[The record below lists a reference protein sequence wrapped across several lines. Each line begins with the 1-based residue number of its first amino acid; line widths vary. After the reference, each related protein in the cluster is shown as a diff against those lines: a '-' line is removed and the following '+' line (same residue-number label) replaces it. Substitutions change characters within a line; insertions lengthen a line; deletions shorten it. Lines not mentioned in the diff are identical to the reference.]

1 MGILVFWLIQAI
13 CFYTFLYLDGYWK
26 KENAG
31 TKMNDITVGVYILS
45 CIAIAVLTVS
55 LIGFLF
61 GTVSEIIENFNDY
74 AKLLSREFNRFIQE
88 KVDKI
93 NIVEHYENKTL

>member
-13 CFYTFLYLDGYWK
+13 CFYTFLYLVGYWK

-31 TKMNDITVGVYILS
+31 TKMNDITIGFYILS
-45 CIAIAVLTVS
+45 GIAISVLIVS

-61 GTVSEIIENFNDY
+61 GEASNLIENFNDY
-74 AKLLSREFNRFIQE
+74 AKVLSRKFNRFIQD
-88 KVDKI
+88 KVDKF
-93 NIVEHYENKTL
+93 KQS

>member
-13 CFYTFLYLDGYWK
+13 CFYTFLYLVGYWK

-31 TKMNDITVGVYILS
+31 KKMNDITVGFYILS
-45 CIAIAVLTVS
+45 GIAIAVLSVS

-61 GTVSEIIENFNDY
+61 GEASNLIENFNDY
-74 AKLLSREFNRFIQE
+74 VKLLSRKFNRFIQG
-88 KVDKI
+88 KVDKF
-93 NIVEHYENKTL
+93 KQS

>member
-13 CFYTFLYLDGYWK
+13 CFYTFLYLVGYWK

-31 TKMNDITVGVYILS
+31 IKMNDITVGFYILS
-45 CIAIAVLTVS
+45 GIAIAVLSVS

-61 GTVSEIIENFNDY
+61 GEASNLIENFNDY
-74 AKLLSREFNRFIQE
+74 VKLLSRKFNRFIQD
-88 KVDKI
+88 KVDKFK
-93 NIVEHYENKTL
+93 HSRNKLNN

>member
-13 CFYTFLYLDGYWK
+13 CFYAFLYLVGYWK

-31 TKMNDITVGVYILS
+31 TKMNDITVGFYILS
-45 CIAIAVLTVS
+45 GIAIAVISVS

-61 GTVSEIIENFNDY
+61 GEASNLIENFNDY
-74 AKLLSREFNRFIQE
+74 VKILSRKFNRFIQD
-88 KVDKI
+88 KVDKFK
-93 NIVEHYENKTL
+93 HS